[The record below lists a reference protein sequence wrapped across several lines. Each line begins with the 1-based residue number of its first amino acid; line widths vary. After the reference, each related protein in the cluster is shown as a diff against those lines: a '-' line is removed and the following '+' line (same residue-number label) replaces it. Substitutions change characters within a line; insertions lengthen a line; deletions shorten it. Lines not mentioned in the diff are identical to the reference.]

1 MKKESRNRYF
11 LKKNVFA
18 VLVPEIQVHDKIK
31 NASGVYQETNLAIK
45 LSRFKCETKLTPLA
59 QDDLAYR

>member
-1 MKKESRNRYF
+1 M
-11 LKKNVFA
+11 KKNVFA